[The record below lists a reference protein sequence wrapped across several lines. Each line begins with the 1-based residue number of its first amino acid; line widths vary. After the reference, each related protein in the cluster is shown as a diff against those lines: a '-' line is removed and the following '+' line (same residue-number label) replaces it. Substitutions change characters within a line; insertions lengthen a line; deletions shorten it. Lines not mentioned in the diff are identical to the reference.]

1 MKKSTIII
9 IVVVALLAIWG
20 VSGYNG
26 LVTMDENVSGQWSN
40 VETQY
45 QRRADLIPNLV
56 NTVKGYASHE
66 KETLEGVV
74 EARSKATQMTV
85 DANDLTP
92 EKLAEY
98 QKAQGAVTSALGKLL
113 AITENY
119 PDLKA
124 NQNFLE
130 LQAQLEG
137 TENRINVARTNFNN
151 AAKNFNTAIRRF
163 PKNILPVFSAL
174 RSVPTL
180 KPPKEANKHLRWSS
194 KETELNIKYPLIR
207 CRTRTDLQVRC
218 RMRGYFLRKAKAI
231 SEIITTFVLN

>member
-1 MKKSTIII
+1 MKKSIII
-9 IVVVALLAIWG
+9 IIAVVAVIVIWA
-20 VSGYNG
+20 VSMYNG
-26 LVTMDENVSGQWSN
+26 LVAMDESVNSQWAN

-56 NTVKGYASHE
+56 NTVKGYATHE
-66 KETLEGVV
+66 QETLERVV
-74 EARSKATQMTV
+74 EARSKATQMQV
-85 DANDLTP
+85 NANDLTP

-98 QKAQGAVTSALGKLL
+98 QKAQGAVTSALGRLL

-151 AAKNFNTAIRRF
+151 AAQAYNTAIRRF
-163 PKNILPVFSAL
+163 PKSLFAAIFGFDKHAYFEAAEGTETA
-174 RSVPTL
+174 PTV
-180 KPPKEANKHLRWSS
+180 S
-194 KETELNIKYPLIR
+194 
-207 CRTRTDLQVRC
+207 
-218 RMRGYFLRKAKAI
+218 F
-231 SEIITTFVLN
+231 

>member
-1 MKKSTIII
+1 MKKSTIIVLAVI
-9 IVVVALLAIWG
+9 AIVVFFGI
-20 VSGYNG
+20 SMYNG
-26 LVTMDENVSGQWSN
+26 LVTSEENVNSQWAN

-56 NTVKGYASHE
+56 NTVKGYAKHE
-66 KETLEGVV
+66 KETLEGVIA
-74 EARSKATQMTV
+74 ARSQATQIKV
-85 DANDLTP
+85 DSKDLTP

-137 TENRINVARTNFNN
+137 TENRITVAR
-151 AAKNFNTAIRRF
+151 KNFNDAAQAYNTSIRRF
-163 PKNILPVFSAL
+163 PKSIFASMFGFDKRPYFDAEEGAD
-174 RSVPTL
+174 
-180 KPPKEANKHLRWSS
+180 KAPKVE
-194 KETELNIKYPLIR
+194 
-207 CRTRTDLQVRC
+207 
-218 RMRGYFLRKAKAI
+218 F
-231 SEIITTFVLN
+231 

>member
-1 MKKSTIII
+1 MKKSIII
-9 IVVVALLAIWG
+9 ILAVVAILVIWA
-20 VSGYNG
+20 VSVYNG
-26 LVTMDENVSGQWSN
+26 LVTMDENVSGQWAN

-74 EARSKATQMTV
+74 EARSKATQIKV
-85 DANDLTP
+85 DAEGL
-92 EKLAEY
+92 
-98 QKAQGAVTSALGKLL
+98 KAQGAVTSALGKLL

-137 TENRINVARTNFNN
+137 TENRINVAR
-151 AAKNFNTAIRRF
+151 KNFNDAAQSYNTNIRRF
-163 PKNILPVFSAL
+163 PKNIFAGMFGFDKKAYFEAEEGSEKA
-174 RSVPTL
+174 
-180 KPPKEANKHLRWSS
+180 PKVE
-194 KETELNIKYPLIR
+194 
-207 CRTRTDLQVRC
+207 
-218 RMRGYFLRKAKAI
+218 F
-231 SEIITTFVLN
+231 

>member
-1 MKKSTIII
+1 MINNRTFLLPSLRKRGRGRGLKMKSMKKSTIII
-9 IVVVALLAIWG
+9 IAVLALLAIWA
-20 VSGYNG
+20 VTGYNG
-26 LVTMDENVSGQWSN
+26 LVAMEENVNGQWSN

-66 KETLEGVV
+66 RETLEGVI
-74 EARSKATQMTV
+74 EARSKATRITV
-85 DANDLTP
+85 NAEDLTP

-119 PDLKA
+119 PELKA

-137 TENRINVARTNFNN
+137 TENRLTVARTNFNN
-151 AAKNFNTAIRRF
+151 TAKEFNTSIRRF
-163 PKNILPVFSAL
+163 PKNILAGLFGFEKRAYFEAAEGAEQA
-174 RSVPTL
+174 
-180 KPPKEANKHLRWSS
+180 PKVE
-194 KETELNIKYPLIR
+194 
-207 CRTRTDLQVRC
+207 
-218 RMRGYFLRKAKAI
+218 F
-231 SEIITTFVLN
+231 

>member
-1 MKKSTIII
+1 MKKSIII
-9 IVVVALLAIWG
+9 IIAVVAVIVIWA
-20 VSGYNG
+20 VSMYNG
-26 LVTMDENVSGQWSN
+26 LVTMDESVNSQWAN

-74 EARSKATQMTV
+74 EARSKATQMQV
-85 DANDLTP
+85 NANDLTP

-130 LQAQLEG
+130 FQAQLEG

-151 AAKNFNTAIRRF
+151 AAQAYNTAIRRF
-163 PKNILPVFSAL
+163 PKSLFASMFGFDKHAYFEAAEGTETA
-174 RSVPTL
+174 PTV
-180 KPPKEANKHLRWSS
+180 S
-194 KETELNIKYPLIR
+194 
-207 CRTRTDLQVRC
+207 
-218 RMRGYFLRKAKAI
+218 F
-231 SEIITTFVLN
+231 

>member
-1 MKKSTIII
+1 MKKSIII
-9 IVVVALLAIWG
+9 IIAVVAVIVIWA
-20 VSGYNG
+20 VSMYNG
-26 LVTMDENVSGQWSN
+26 LVTMDENVNSQWAN

-74 EARSKATQMTV
+74 EARSKATQMQV
-85 DANDLTP
+85 NASDLTP
-92 EKLAEY
+92 EKLAAY

-124 NQNFLE
+124 NQNSLE

-137 TENRINVARTNFNN
+137 TNFNN
-151 AAKNFNTAIRRF
+151 AAQEYNTAIRRF
-163 PKNILPVFSAL
+163 PKSLFAGMFGFDKHVYF
-174 RSVPTL
+174 
-180 KPPKEANKHLRWSS
+180 EAA
-194 KETELNIKYPLIR
+194 EGTEAAPEVK
-207 CRTRTDLQVRC
+207 
-218 RMRGYFLRKAKAI
+218 F
-231 SEIITTFVLN
+231 